1 MVAGHIPSQNLYTMM
16 YICPVNPTMTIIAT
30 NLLNFPFANQIVD
43 AFKEYPNEYEFT
55 AKCIFRR
62 IKPPTC
68 PQCGKQMGHNGYNK
82 YYILDLAAIKLGR
95 YRCSKCHEYLEE
107 GNIFWSNMKLGISG
121 ILTGLCQVLR
131 SHDVSYEG
139 ISEVLNYLIPQS
151 RDTVSRIFS
160 NSVASVELPE
170 SGPICIV
177 HYDEQHPKSGRSQK
191 YRLTLLNGVSRNVI
205 AEELSDRK
213 SQEAIE
219 LFFKDNLK
227 DVIKNS
233 TPVFIVTDLGKG
245 YAELIAK
252 VFNGNAIHQYCL
264 FHLNKIIV
272 NEFSKNATIKEELIK
287 YRLLN
292 IFYDRED
299 VLSYLRRIADEEA
312 SINFKDEK
320 EANEWLR
327 SAKIKFH
334 GFLYEKEL
342 MRRRAHENLRL
353 RTYYESYVIMNQLLE
368 DANSFSL
375 IVQRRLEKI
384 QKAWIH
390 LTAFQRVDDAP
401 ATNNAIENY
410 YSTSLK
416 GQRKKQLR
424 TDSGINLHMKL
435 SSMSRLNLIGKPKFT
450 FLEVIL
456 RLIPFRASG

>member
-1 MVAGHIPSQNLYTMM
+1 
-16 YICPVNPTMTIIAT
+16 
-30 NLLNFPFANQIVD
+30 
-43 AFKEYPNEYEFT
+43 
-55 AKCIFRR
+55 
-62 IKPPTC
+62 
-68 PQCGKQMGHNGYNK
+68 
-82 YYILDLAAIKLGR
+82 
-95 YRCSKCHEYLEE
+95 
-107 GNIFWSNMKLGISG
+107 MKRGISG

-160 NSVASVELPE
+160 NSVASVKLPE
-170 SGPICIV
+170 SGPICVV
-177 HYDEQHPKSGRSQK
+177 HYDEQHHKSGRSQK
-191 YRLTLLNGVSRNVI
+191 YRLTLLNCVSRNVI
-205 AEELSDRK
+205 AEELSDSK